1 MKKLNE
7 DKAQGHWLLA
17 KMGKRVL
24 RPGGK
29 ELTLKLIDS
38 LNIDS
43 LDDVVEFAPGLGF
56 TASITL
62 KKKPKTYIAVELNK
76 EAFSYLQKVIYSP
89 DYRIINANAKE
100 TGLAD
105 AVASKVYGEAMLTM
119 QSEKQKSEIVKEA
132 YRILKPGGLYGIH
145 EIALVGDLSRDN
157 INAIYQ
163 DMADAIKTNARPLS
177 VDAWK
182 DILSAEGFNV
192 KDIYFS
198 PMHLVEPKRIFD
210 DEGFF
215 RAIRI
220 FFNIFTHPA
229 AARRIRK
236 MRSIFHKYEANLS
249 AVAIIAEKI

>member
-29 ELTLKLIDS
+29 ELTLKLIDNM
-38 LNIDS
+38 NIGP

-62 KKKPKTYIAVELNK
+62 KKKPKTYTAIELNK
-76 EAFSYLQKVIYSP
+76 DAFSYLQKIIYGSE
-89 DYRIINANAKE
+89 YRILNANAKE

-105 AVASKVYGEAMLTM
+105 SIANKVYGEAMLTM
-119 QSEKQKSEIVKEA
+119 QSEKQKTEIIKEA
-132 YRILKPGGLYGIH
+132 CRILKPGGLYGIH
-145 EIALVGDLSRDN
+145 EIALVGDLREDN
-157 INAIYQ
+157 IRDIYQ
-163 DMADAIKTNARPLS
+163 DMADAIRTNARPLP
-177 VDAWK
+177 VETWK
-182 DILSAEGFNV
+182 ELLSAEGFKVRN
-192 KDIYFS
+192 IYFS

-215 RAIRI
+215 RAIRV
-220 FFNIFTHPA
+220 FFNILTHPV
-229 AARRIRK
+229 AARRIRD
-236 MRSIFHKYEANLS
+236 MRHVFRKYEANLS

>member
-1 MKKLNE
+1 
-7 DKAQGHWLLA
+7 
-17 KMGKRVL
+17 MGKRVL

-38 LNIDS
+38 LNISS

-62 KKKPKTYIAVELNK
+62 KKNPKTYTAIELNK
-76 EAFSYLQKVIYSP
+76 DAFSYLQKIIYGPERS
-89 DYRIINANAKE
+89 ILNANAKE

-105 AVASKVYGEAMLTM
+105 STASKVYGEAMLTM
-119 QSEKQKSEIVKEA
+119 QSEKQKSEIIKEA
-132 YRILKPGGLYGIH
+132 YRILKSGGLYGIH
-145 EIALVGDLSRDN
+145 EIALVGDLNEDN
-157 INAIYQ
+157 IKDIYQ
-163 DMADAIKTNARPLS
+163 DMADAIRTNARPLP
-177 VDAWK
+177 VETWK
-182 DILSAEGFNV
+182 ELLSAEGF
-192 KDIYFS
+192 KLRYIYFS

-220 FFNIFTHPA
+220 FFNILTHPA
-229 AARRIRK
+229 AGRRIRG
-236 MRSIFHKYEANLS
+236 MRRIFRKYEANLS

>member
-29 ELTLKLIDS
+29 ELTLQLINN
-38 LNIDS
+38 LGIGA

-62 KKKPKTYIAVELNK
+62 KKNPKSYTAVELNK
-76 EAFSYLQKVIYSP
+76 DAFSYLQKIIYGSGN
-89 DYRIINANAKE
+89 RIINANAKE

-105 AVASKVYGEAMLTM
+105 SSVSKVYGEAMLTM
-119 QSEKQKSEIVKEA
+119 QSEKQKSEIIKEA

-145 EIALVGDLSRDN
+145 EIALVGDLSEDSVE
-157 INAIYQ
+157 AIYS
-163 DMADAIKTNARPLS
+163 DMADTIRTNARPLP
-177 VDAWK
+177 VNVWK
-182 DILSAEGFNV
+182 ELLMAEGFKIKN
-192 KDIYFS
+192 IYFS
-198 PMHLVEPKRIFD
+198 PMHLVEPKRILD

-215 RAIRI
+215 RTMRI

-229 AARRIRK
+229 AARRIRG
-236 MRSIFHKYEANLS
+236 MRSIFRKYEANLN
-249 AVAIIAEKI
+249 AIAIIAEKI